1 MDKYII
7 DLRFRERHTAPAK
20 PQLSPHQHR
29 AIVYGAKQQLAPSND
44 SLSRLDEA
52 GIKRV

>member
-1 MDKYII
+1 MNEYIS
-7 DLRFRERHTAPAK
+7 DLLFREEDMAPAK

-29 AIVYGAKQQLAPSND
+29 EILYGAKQQVTPSNG
-44 SLSRLDEA
+44 SSSRLDEA